1 MAFTLAE
8 RVKIRFYLGWSAR
21 FHQTDS
27 RLEQA
32 LNAVDMDVDTL
43 AFIRTDLMVRLDDIR
58 TKLTAAHGRLKAM
71 KVGSIDL
78 PGGNEI
84 AMLRSEG
91 RRHASSLAAT
101 LGVSVKHDVFGS
113 SRFMSFASATGLSG
127 DDEGGGLMRQG

>member
-1 MAFTLAE
+1 MAFTEAE

-21 FHQTDS
+21 FHQGDS

-32 LNAVDMDVDTL
+32 LNAVDNLPDTQTLIRDEML
-43 AFIRTDLMVRLDDIR
+43 ASMDDIR
-58 TKLTAAHGRLKAM
+58 LKLTDAHKRLKAL

-78 PGGNEI
+78 PQANEV

-101 LGVSVKHDVFGS
+101 LGVPIRHDVFGS
-113 SRFMSFASATGLSG
+113 SRYRYFASHTGLEEDLTVSNYFPHG
-127 DDEGGGLMRQG
+127 